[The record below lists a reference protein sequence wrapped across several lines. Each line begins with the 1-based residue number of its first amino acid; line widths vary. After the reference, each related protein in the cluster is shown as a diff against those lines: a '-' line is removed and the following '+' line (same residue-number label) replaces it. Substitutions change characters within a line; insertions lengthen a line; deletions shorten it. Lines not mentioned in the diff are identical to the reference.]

1 MWGIDI
7 PPQIAYNGWQER
19 KLNYMEQTRGSLNL
33 VGGELLDTCEKAL
46 QLAIDMIGPIYA
58 RRTTRRKNSKITIT
72 FDLEPDEDP
81 ASTNFTITPDCKVAV
96 PGFILN
102 TMQAS
107 IGVQ

>member
-1 MWGIDI
+1 M
-7 PPQIAYNGWQER
+7 
-19 KLNYMEQTRGSLNL
+19 

-107 IGVQ
+107 IGVQSGKPFIIESRQQSLSLEDFK